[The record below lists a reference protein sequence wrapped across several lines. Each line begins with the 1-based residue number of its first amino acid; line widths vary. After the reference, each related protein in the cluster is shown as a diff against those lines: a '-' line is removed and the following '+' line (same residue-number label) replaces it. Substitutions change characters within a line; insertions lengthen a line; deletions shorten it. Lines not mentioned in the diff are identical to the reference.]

1 MTTFQSAPRLQ
12 MHNVHKRFGGVLALQ
27 GASLELAPG
36 QVHALLGENGA
47 GKSTLISVLEGA
59 LQPDA
64 GSMTLDGAAFAPG
77 HPAAARRAGV
87 AVVHQEPALA
97 VHLTVAENI
106 ALGSQP
112 ARWGVVRRAAMHR
125 AAAAALERIG
135 AAHVNPAA
143 RVADLSPGARQL
155 VEIARAAGAHAAG
168 AHAAGAHATA
178 AHASGARVLV
188 LDEPTTSVGRE
199 QADGLWNAVRQL
211 QQQGVSVLLVSHH
224 LDEVRAVASHA
235 TVLRNGHT
243 VWTGPLAHATDAALV
258 RAMVGSANE
267 PASAREPTAARESS
281 AARQTAAAHPA
292 SAAPAVVLSAT
303 GVRTHRM
310 RAACTVE
317 ARAGQV
323 LGIAGLVG
331 SGRTALLR
339 ALAGLDP
346 LAAGQVTVDG
356 RLLRPGVRA
365 ALDAGVALVS
375 EDRRH
380 EGLALDLPWSVNL
393 ALADLH
399 HHAAAGV
406 VAWKRVMQSAL
417 AWQQQLGI
425 RAATLQQPARQL
437 SGGNQ
442 QRVALAR
449 ALQAGTRAILLDEP
463 TRGVDVAAKAQIHAL
478 IRQMAAGGR
487 AVVVVS
493 SYPAEL
499 LQVCDAVALMLDGH
513 LQPAR
518 AAAQCT
524 EELLVSSAFRAQG
537 GAA

>member
-1 MTTFQSAPRLQ
+1 MTTPQPAPRLQ
-12 MHNVHKRFGGVLALQ
+12 MRNVHKRFGGVLALQ

-59 LQPDA
+59 LQPDS
-64 GSMTLDGAAFAPG
+64 GSMMLDSAAFAPG

-97 VHLTVAENI
+97 LHLTVAENI
-106 ALGSQP
+106 TLGCQP
-112 ARWGVVRRAAMHR
+112 SRMGVVRRHAMLR
-125 AAAAALERIG
+125 AARAALERIG
-135 AAHVNPAA
+135 AVHVNPQA

-168 AHAAGAHATA
+168 AEGMGSHAADTHA
-178 AHASGARVLV
+178 ASARVLV
-188 LDEPTTSVGRE
+188 LDEPTTSVGRA
-199 QADGLWNAVRQL
+199 QAEGLWNAVRQL

-224 LDEVRAVASHA
+224 LDEVRAVATHA
-235 TVLRNGHT
+235 TVLRNGQT
-243 VWTGPLAHATDAALV
+243 VWTGPLSQATDAALV
-258 RAMVGSANE
+258 RAMVGSADE
-267 PASAREPTAARESS
+267 PRAAPDRAPARALDPTAG
-281 AARQTAAAHPA
+281 
-292 SAAPAVVLSAT
+292 AVVLCAT
-303 GVRTHRM
+303 GIRTHRM

-339 ALAGLDP
+339 ALAGLDA
-346 LAAGQVTVDG
+346 LTAGHVTVDS
-356 RLLRPGVRA
+356 RPLRAGARA

-393 ALADLH
+393 ALADLQ

-406 VAWKRVMQSAL
+406 VAWKRVMQSAQG
-417 AWQQQLGI
+417 WQQQLGI

-478 IRQMAAGGR
+478 IRLMAASGR

-499 LQVCDAVALMLDGH
+499 LQVCDSIALMLDGH
-513 LQPAR
+513 LQPPR
-518 AAAQCT
+518 PAAGCT
-524 EELLVSSAFRAQG
+524 EESLVGSAFRAQG